1 MYVSM
6 GFSQGIMPLIS
17 YNYASGNHKRM
28 KKGFVFAGSISIG
41 FIVAV
46 VVGYS
51 LGAGALI
58 RMFMDNE
65 VIITYGTRFLRAFCL
80 GLPFLCIDFMAVGV
94 FQAVGMGKHA
104 LLFAI
109 MRKILLEIPAI
120 YILNYF
126 IPMYGLAYSQFAA
139 ELVLAV
145 AAVIVLVRFFAKL
158 EKDAGQKEK
167 TA

>member
-1 MYVSM
+1 M
-6 GFSQGIMPLIS
+6 
-17 YNYASGNHKRM
+17 
-28 KKGFVFAGSISIG
+28 
-41 FIVAV
+41 AV
-46 VVGYS
+46 VIGYFF
-51 LGAGALI
+51 GAGVLI

-65 VIITYGTRFLRAFCL
+65 VIIAYGTRFLRAFCL

-104 LLFAI
+104 LVFAV
-109 MRKILLEIPAI
+109 MRKLLLEIPAI
-120 YILNYF
+120 YILNYL

-158 EKDAGQKEK
+158 ERDSRQKK
-167 TA
+167 KVA